1 MREIHS
7 QVEDRVYHRKSER
20 TGDVDEEQEDFN
32 LRELFW
38 TGNFGVPG
46 IVARCLLGVLFS

>member
-38 TGNFGVPG
+38 TGRVSL
-46 IVARCLLGVLFS
+46 VKSMVLNI